1 MVVTFTRYVRCCG
14 CRCGS
19 VAPVFQELIHSGWPG
34 VAVYRDVLHC
44 MHHVNM
50 EQPFSV
56 RFPHTVCATK
66 GGEGE
71 ADVLGKAHGDPERG

>member
-1 MVVTFTRYVRCCG
+1 MLWLPLRVNRSRIPGTDPF
-14 CRCGS
+14 
-19 VAPVFQELIHSGWPG
+19 PMPG
-34 VAVYRDVLHC
+34 VTVYRDVLLC